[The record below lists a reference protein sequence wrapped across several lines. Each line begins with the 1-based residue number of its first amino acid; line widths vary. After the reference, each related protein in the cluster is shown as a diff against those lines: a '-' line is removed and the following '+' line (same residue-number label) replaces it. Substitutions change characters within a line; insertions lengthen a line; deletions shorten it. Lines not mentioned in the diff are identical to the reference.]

1 MFGVVVECALLWVVS
16 EKLLCLPR
24 LCFRAPIDTH
34 LNLGF
39 VREAQRAH
47 PTYPDQEIFDHLLFG
62 VRFKSKPS
70 YQMILQPHL

>member
-1 MFGVVVECALLWVVS
+1 MHAMVSFYTRSMFGVVVECALLWVVS

-39 VREAQRAH
+39 VREAQRAQREV
-47 PTYPDQEIFDHLLFG
+47 YN
-62 VRFKSKPS
+62 
-70 YQMILQPHL
+70 